1 MKIVKI
7 SIDGF
12 EDSINVRQNLMV
24 PKSENSISLR
34 LKKLSATSIGL
45 YLEGMLS
52 SIEFYNEPA
61 FRTAKVHD
69 KRANEMLTAKFYTG
83 NLPAA

>member
-1 MKIVKI
+1 MRVAQNNL
-7 SIDGF
+7 DGF
-12 EDSINVRQNLMV
+12 EDSINIRQNLVV
-24 PKSENSISLR
+24 PESEHSISLR
-34 LKKLSATSIGL
+34 LKKLSATDIGL
-45 YLEGMLS
+45 YLDGMLS

-69 KRANEMLTAKFYTG
+69 KGANEMLTAKLYAG